1 MIRQKDSAMDDA
13 PTLAQF
19 PSRTFDKLRYADTDR
34 QGHVNNSVFST
45 ALETGRVEL
54 LYAPDAGIVETNKS
68 FVIARLEL
76 DFRGELTWPGE
87 VAIGT
92 RVEAVGRTSFTLV
105 QALFQRERCV
115 AVARTV
121 IVQVDDETRRATA
134 LSAAAAARLL
144 DLQPQG

>member
-1 MIRQKDSAMDDA
+1 MDDA

-19 PSRTFDKLRYADTDR
+19 PSRAFDKLRYADTDR

-54 LYAPDAGIVETNKS
+54 LYAPDTGIVETGKS

-92 RVEAVGRTSFTLV
+92 RVESVGRTSFTLS

-115 AVARTV
+115 ALASTV
-121 IVQVDDETRRATA
+121 IVQVDDATRRATS

-144 DLQPQG
+144 DLRPRE

>member
-1 MIRQKDSAMDDA
+1 MDDA

-144 DLQPQG
+144 DLKPRG

>member
-1 MIRQKDSAMDDA
+1 MDDA

-144 DLQPQG
+144 DLQPRG

>member
-1 MIRQKDSAMDDA
+1 MDDA
-13 PTLAQF
+13 PTITQF

-54 LYAPDAGIVETNKS
+54 LYAPDAGIVEAGKS

-87 VAIGT
+87 VVIGT
-92 RVEAVGRTSFTLV
+92 RVEAVGRTSFTLA
-105 QALFQRERCV
+105 QALFQRDQCV
-115 AVARTV
+115 AFARTV
-121 IVQVDDETRRATA
+121 IVQVDDETRRSTS
-134 LSAAAAARLL
+134 LSPAAAARLQE
-144 DLQPQG
+144 LQPPA

>member
-1 MIRQKDSAMDDA
+1 MDDA

-19 PSRTFDKLRYADTDR
+19 PSRAFDKLRYADTDR

-54 LYAPDAGIVETNKS
+54 LYAPDAGIVETHKS

-115 AVARTV
+115 ALARTV
-121 IVQVDDETRRATA
+121 IVQVDDETRRATS

-144 DLQPQG
+144 DLQPRA

>member
-1 MIRQKDSAMDDA
+1 MDDA
-13 PTLAQF
+13 PTLARF
-19 PSRTFDKLRYADTDR
+19 SSRAFDKLRYADTDR

-54 LYAPDAGIVETNKS
+54 LYAPGAGIVETGKS

-92 RVEAVGRTSFTLV
+92 NVESVGRTSFTLA
-105 QALFQRERCV
+105 QALFQREQCV

-121 IVQVDDETRRATA
+121 IVQVDDATRRATA
-134 LSAAAAARLL
+134 LSAVAAARLREF
-144 DLQPQG
+144 QPHG

>member
-1 MIRQKDSAMDDA
+1 MDDA

-19 PSRTFDKLRYADTDR
+19 PAHSYDKLRYADTDR

-54 LYAPDAGIVETNKS
+54 LHAPDTGIIEEGKS

-76 DFRGELTWPGE
+76 DFRGELTWPGQ

-92 RVEAVGRTSFTLV
+92 KIKSVGRTSITLA
-105 QALFQRERCV
+105 QGLFQHDRC
-115 AVARTV
+115 AALATTV
-121 IVQVDDETRRATA
+121 IVQVDERTHRSTL
-134 LSAAAAARLL
+134 LSPAAIERLRE
-144 DLQPQG
+144 LQPRG

>member
-1 MIRQKDSAMDDA
+1 MDDA

-19 PSRTFDKLRYADTDR
+19 PSRAFDKLRYADTDR
-34 QGHVNNSVFST
+34 QGHVNNAVFST

-54 LYAPDAGIVETNKS
+54 LYAPDTGIVEPHKS

-92 RVEAVGRTSFTLV
+92 RVEAVGRTSFTLA
-105 QALFQRERCV
+105 QALFQREQC
-115 AVARTV
+115 AALARTV
-121 IVQVDDETRRATA
+121 IVQVDDDTRRATS
-134 LSAAAAARLL
+134 LSAVSVARLT
-144 DLQPQG
+144 DLQSPG

>member
-1 MIRQKDSAMDDA
+1 MDDA

>member
-121 IVQVDDETRRATA
+121 IVQVDDETRRATS